1 VNLSVR
7 GLSVAYRRNNA
18 LAGVSFE
25 LRTGGLLLV
34 LGPNGA
40 GKSTLVRAIAGAVP
54 IARGSVLFDGL
65 DVTSTP
71 AYRRVGKGVALV
83 PEGRG
88 VLAGLTVRENLEL
101 GWHGAPAAVR
111 GSRDAEFDR
120 VIRLF
125 PILRERFE
133 ADCRA
138 LSGGEMQ
145 MLAIARALLAHPRL
159 LLLDEPS
166 LGLAPRMVSRVYE
179 ALGHLNASGLTMVL
193 VEQKAVPLDRPA
205 DTTLVLQR
213 GSVISRTDGVALS
226 AERLAELYLSVQR
239 ESA

>member
-1 VNLSVR
+1 MNLSVR

-18 LAGVSFE
+18 LSGVSFE
-25 LRTGGLLLV
+25 LRSGGLLLV

-40 GKSTLVRAIAGAVP
+40 GKSTLVRALAGAVP
-54 IARGSVLFDGL
+54 VAAGTVLFNDQ
-65 DVTSTP
+65 DVTFTP
-71 AYRRVGKGVALV
+71 AHRRVGKGVALV

-101 GWHGAPAAVR
+101 GWHGAPAPLR
-111 GSRDAEFDR
+111 GTRDAEFDR
-120 VIRLF
+120 VLRLF
-125 PILRERFE
+125 PILRERFDL
-133 ADCRA
+133 DCRA

-145 MLAIARALLAHPRL
+145 MLAIARALLARPSL

-166 LGLAPRMVSRVYE
+166 LGLAPRMVKRVYE
-179 ALGHLNASGLTMVL
+179 ALGNLNASGLTMVL
-193 VEQKAVPLDRPA
+193 VEQKAVPLARPA

-213 GSVISRTDGVALS
+213 GSVISRADNVALTS
-226 AERLAELYLSVQR
+226 EQLAELYLSGHR